1 MLGRSADEIVA
12 PAWLKLEGPWDGAES
27 SECECEEVW
36 LVGGVAHGHDFG
48 VGVADHTPLEVGAR
62 DVVHH
67 VLLG

>member
-1 MLGRSADEIVA
+1 MLGGSADEIVA
-12 PAWLKLEGPWDGAES
+12 PAWLKLKCPWDGAES
-27 SECECEEVW
+27 SEGECEEVW